1 MEKRTIIQLRDA
13 QSLYEASGS
22 IYEIYMKPMA
32 MKVDNRGQDRV
43 YFRGCLSGIYQQCS
57 FV

>member
-1 MEKRTIIQLRDA
+1 MEKCTIIQLRDA

-43 YFRGCLSGIYQQCS
+43 YRT
-57 FV
+57 

>member
-1 MEKRTIIQLRDA
+1 MEKCTIIQLRDA

-43 YFRGCLSGIYQQCS
+43 YRTQELDGFKGGQNYA
-57 FV
+57 